1 MCIRDSVYTVSDGT
15 TADDQTANITIKVIG
30 INDVPVAQDDVGV
43 IVEGSTLTVANS
55 ANANETNDTG
65 STYNATG
72 EHTGDVID
80 TSLAGSKD
88 SDADASASLRV
99 SKIKLSGGS
108 NQDVNNN
115 TTYNG
120 SGGSAGTSITGTYGT
135 LTIGSDGSY
144 SYAATTAA
152 ANALD
157 AGESETD
164 TFEYTLTDGTAIAT
178 ANLTITVLGAND
190 APVARDDSGTVN
202 EDQTLTVSN
211 SDGTSTVSSLSFVQS
226 ATITTQES
234 YPRDV
239 VFNND
244 GTKLFIVGVGGSLVI
259 DNGDDEQ
266 PITHEVR
273 SRNTMKMYEGFTSVS
288 YTHLTLPTKA

>member
-1 MCIRDSVYTVSDGT
+1 M
-15 TADDQTANITIKVIG
+15 
-30 INDVPVAQDDVGV
+30 
-43 IVEGSTLTVANS
+43 
-55 ANANETNDTG
+55 
-65 STYNATG
+65 
-72 EHTGDVID
+72 ID

-99 SKIKLSGGS
+99 SKIKLSGGTNS
-108 NQDVNNN
+108 DVNNN

-157 AGESETD
+157 TGESATD

-190 APVARDDSGTVN
+190 A
-202 EDQTLTVSN
+202 LC
-211 SDGTSTVSSLSFVQS
+211 
-226 ATITTQES
+226 
-234 YPRDV
+234 
-239 VFNND
+239 
-244 GTKLFIVGVGGSLVI
+244 
-259 DNGDDEQ
+259 
-266 PITHEVR
+266 
-273 SRNTMKMYEGFTSVS
+273 
-288 YTHLTLPTKA
+288 